1 MLKKIISNIPNTITC
16 LSLVCGCIAVIMS
29 FNYDSV
35 YCGGLKGYE
44 WAFILIGIAAV
55 CDFFDGAA
63 ARALHAYSALGKEL
77 DSLSDLVSFG
87 VAPGMLIYNT
97 LQIYASHTWISYLAI
112 LIPVM
117 GELRL
122 ARFNIDD
129 RQTTSFL
136 GLPIP
141 ANAIFW
147 IGACAAIHPLRVS
160 RRQHHDGASH
170 SCAPPYGNDRTED
183 VLIEI
188 QEFQAARKFPTLPY
202 HCRGYIVCGAYRN
215 FGICMDNT
223 RLHTA
228 LAYPRLTRQ
237 IKLRP
242 GGSTTFSNLLR

>member
-16 LSLVCGCIAVIMS
+16 LSLVCGCIATIMS
-29 FNYDSV
+29 FNYDTV
-35 YCGGLKGYE
+35 FWFGLKGYE
-44 WAFILIGIAAV
+44 WAYILIGIAAL
-55 CDFFDGAA
+55 CDFLDGAA

-97 LQIYASHTWISYLAI
+97 LLSVSESGWISYLAI

-147 IGACAAIHPLRVS
+147 IGACASIHNYGYPGDILMTALLVIVPLLMVATGLRMFSLKFKNFNLRENIYRYLILIV
-160 RRQHHDGASH
+160 A
-170 SCAPPYGNDRTED
+170 A
-183 VLIEI
+183 VLIAVAGVAGLAWTI
-188 QEFQAARKFPTLPY
+188 IAYILLSLIAGAR
-202 HCRGYIVCGAYRN
+202 
-215 FGICMDNT
+215 T
-223 RLHTA
+223 R
-228 LAYPRLTRQ
+228 
-237 IKLRP
+237 
-242 GGSTTFSNLLR
+242 

>member
-16 LSLVCGCIAVIMS
+16 LSLVCGCIAIIIS

-44 WAFILIGIAAV
+44 WAYILIGIAAV
-55 CDFFDGAA
+55 CDFLDGAA

-87 VAPGMLIYNT
+87 VAPGMLMYNT
-97 LQIYASHTWISYLAI
+97 MQAYAGCGWICFLPV

-122 ARFNIDD
+122 AKFNIDD

-147 IGACAAIHPLRVS
+147 IGACASIHRFGYPGDWIMGLLLIVVPLLMVATGIKMFS
-160 RRQHHDGASH
+160 
-170 SCAPPYGNDRTED
+170 
-183 VLIEI
+183 L
-188 QEFQAARKFPTLPY
+188 KFK
-202 HCRGYIVCGAYRN
+202 N
-215 FGICMDNT
+215 F
-223 RLHTA
+223 
-228 LAYPRLTRQ
+228 
-237 IKLRP
+237 KLRENIRRYLILLIAIAFVAI
-242 GGSTTFSNLLR
+242 GGVSGFAWTIIAYILLSLIPESRAK

>member
-1 MLKKIISNIPNTITC
+1 MFKKIISNIPNTITC

-55 CDFFDGAA
+55 CDFLDGAA

-147 IGACAAIHPLRVS
+147 IGACAAIHRFGYPGDSITAVLLIVVPLLMVTTGLKMFSLKFKNFKLRENF
-160 RRQHHDGASH
+160 RRYLIIVVAILFV
-170 SCAPPYGNDRTED
+170 
-183 VLIEI
+183 VL
-188 QEFQAARKFPTLPY
+188 T
-202 HCRGYIVCGAYRN
+202 
-215 FGICMDNT
+215 GISGFAWT
-223 RLHTA
+223 I
-228 LAYPRLTRQ
+228 LAY
-237 IKLRP
+237 I
-242 GGSTTFSNLLR
+242 LLSLIPASRAK